1 MQIRERRSAKRIPLA
16 FNGYAVIDGLKIP
29 LKTHDVSQTGA
40 LVEIVDFG
48 LPIQEAMQLG
58 VHLDNGFVGN
68 AVVYRVAAREEGAWY
83 GVKFNRFDFHS
94 DLLLTASIFHY
105 EHNQRTLH

>member
-1 MQIRERRSAKRIPLA
+1 MQIQERRSSKRIPLA
-16 FNGYAVIDGLKIP
+16 FNGYAVIGGIKIP

-40 LVEIVDFG
+40 LVEIGDFG

-58 VHLDNGFVGN
+58 VHLDNGFVAN
-68 AVVYRVAAREEGAWY
+68 AVVYRVAREGGVY